1 MEKNTLRPKKLAL
14 KSETLRRLEAGQL
27 EAVKGGAGTTTVA
40 TIIFTE
46 GACEG
51 YSWLRRC

>member
-1 MEKNTLRPKKLAL
+1 MNKSLRPKKLAL
-14 KSETLRRLEAGQL
+14 KVDTIRLLASNQL
-27 EAVKGGAGTTTVA
+27 PAVQGGGTTTVA

-51 YSWLRRC
+51 YSWLRVC